1 MKLLVISIIARLLA
15 FLGVLSFVF
24 TIVYIT
30 NNTKF
35 LWLLLLLL
43 TVDLIPVYETKIVT
57 DCKTRNNMKERE
69 L

>member
-57 DCKTRNNMKERE
+57 NCETRNNMKEQE

>member
-57 DCKTRNNMKERE
+57 DCETRNNMKEQE

>member
-57 DCKTRNNMKERE
+57 DCETRNNMKERE